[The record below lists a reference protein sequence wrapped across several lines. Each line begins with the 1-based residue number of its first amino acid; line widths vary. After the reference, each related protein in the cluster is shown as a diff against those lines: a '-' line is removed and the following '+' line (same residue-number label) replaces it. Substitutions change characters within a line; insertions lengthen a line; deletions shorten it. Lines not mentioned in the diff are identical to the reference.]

1 LQATGLADGLDA
13 FDPAAAAVRLGAAL
27 ELAHQHDE
35 RDRMRELR
43 RSLPA
48 EVVVTAVGHPLA
60 GRALA
65 VTGRRVVGGVS
76 CLIVRLPDG
85 SPGVVALSA
94 TSAGEGGPRGR
105 TGAVLS
111 VEGVRRLRALLERWL
126 GDGDGT

>member
-1 LQATGLADGLDA
+1 VTEADQGALGESFAVIGLV
-13 FDPAAAAVRLGAAL
+13 AVG
-27 ELAHQHDE
+27 QFSVDDDE

-126 GDGDGT
+126 ADGDGT